1 MDKIQILSM
10 LGSIIVLIPYALL
23 GLRKMKPTSF
33 VYSFMNFLGSVILM
47 YVAIDIMQ
55 YGFIVLEVVWTA
67 VSLYGMYRALK
78 PNNKDAKVHAKN

>member
-1 MDKIQILSM
+1 MDIIQILSM
-10 LGSIIVLIPYALL
+10 LGSIIVLIPYAML

-67 VSLYGMYRALK
+67 VSLYGMYRALNPK
-78 PNNKDAKVHAKN
+78 NKEIQVDAED